1 MILLSA
7 LNLALHFCNER
18 FRLWL
23 KSAEDGLQHDFSWMA
38 DKASTVL

>member
-1 MILLSA
+1 MEYVLCDTP
-7 LNLALHFCNER
+7 FCSESSG